1 MYVFVWL
8 KKEDLTL
15 PCIKLGSTHTRL
27 SFREEKLLKLKKKLL
42 KIKILFNE

>member
-27 SFREEKLLKLKKKLL
+27 SFSRREIIEIEKKTFKNKNT
-42 KIKILFNE
+42 F